1 MNPYLPIRKV
11 PLDYNGISSSA
22 YAVQMQQ
29 EDPTAGNG
37 WKEGMNQFRTRI
49 MEQLGGIL
57 DVLDLLEKDVE
68 KLKQKENTP

>member
-1 MNPYLPIRKV
+1 MFQDKMA
-11 PLDYNGISSSA
+11 DEA
-22 YAVQMQQ
+22 
-29 EDPTAGNG
+29 D